1 MKYGLSVKLLVLAGS
16 ALWTMSASAQE
27 VERSNSGDVAAPR
40 DGVEIVVV
48 AQRQAYVG
56 DLPLK
61 DVPQNVQSLSS
72 EALDVAGITRLD
84 SALDNVSGVSR
95 LNNFGGL
102 WDSYAIRGFAGD
114 VNLPSGFLVNGFN
127 GARGYGGPRDTS
139 SVERID
145 VLKGP
150 TSALFGRGEPGGTVN
165 IVTKKPEF
173 RRHGALMV
181 QGGSFNS
188 YRVEG
193 DFTTP
198 LSDNFAVRINGAYD
212 DADSYRDTVQTK
224 KIFITPSLL
233 LKLGERTSVSYEM
246 EFASQRIDFDR
257 GVPIFNRDFKR
268 LPPSRFLGEPG
279 DDPIKIDV
287 LGHQLQL
294 QHDFSDDWSLLVGA
308 AYRTTRLR
316 GVGQYFEL
324 VASRQPFFTDGTTLS
339 RQRRF
344 EDSQAESVI
353 ARAELTGHF
362 EIGGLA
368 NTLVFGGDFD
378 DLRLDQVQT
387 RFRPPVYVPGMT
399 LERINGINVLNP
411 QYSAYPAPSAFGSVV
426 FDRYEIARS
435 TGAYF
440 YDQVDLAEWFKVRVG
455 GRFDRFEQTNLDRT
469 TGMRTR
475 QTVSALSPQVGL
487 VVQPT
492 ERLSLYGSYGKGF
505 RPNSGQDF
513 FGNAFSPERS
523 ESYEVG
529 AKYASPGNRINA
541 SLALFTM
548 SKTNILTSDPN
559 PDHSGYVIAIGS
571 ARSKGVEFDA
581 TVKLP
586 YRFDL
591 MVSYAYVDA
600 YSTSNVLDPDFGKT
614 IRSGDPLL
622 NIAKHSGN
630 VMLTKEIPI
639 GDDRAVT
646 FGGGVQYIGKRL
658 GETATDYFLPAVTLT
673 RLMTSVDL
681 SSRLRISANV
691 ENLFNER
698 WFSNSYSALWTFPG
712 APRRFSVRA
721 SYRF

>member
-368 NTLVFGGDFD
+368 NIS
-378 DLRLDQVQT
+378 R
-387 RFRPPVYVPGMT
+387 
-399 LERINGINVLNP
+399 
-411 QYSAYPAPSAFGSVV
+411 
-426 FDRYEIARS
+426 AR
-435 TGAYF
+435 GA
-440 YDQVDLAEWFKVRVG
+440 R
-455 GRFDRFEQTNLDRT
+455 
-469 TGMRTR
+469 
-475 QTVSALSPQVGL
+475 
-487 VVQPT
+487 
-492 ERLSLYGSYGKGF
+492 
-505 RPNSGQDF
+505 
-513 FGNAFSPERS
+513 
-523 ESYEVG
+523 
-529 AKYASPGNRINA
+529 
-541 SLALFTM
+541 
-548 SKTNILTSDPN
+548 
-559 PDHSGYVIAIGS
+559 
-571 ARSKGVEFDA
+571 
-581 TVKLP
+581 
-586 YRFDL
+586 
-591 MVSYAYVDA
+591 
-600 YSTSNVLDPDFGKT
+600 
-614 IRSGDPLL
+614 
-622 NIAKHSGN
+622 
-630 VMLTKEIPI
+630 
-639 GDDRAVT
+639 
-646 FGGGVQYIGKRL
+646 
-658 GETATDYFLPAVTLT
+658 
-673 RLMTSVDL
+673 
-681 SSRLRISANV
+681 
-691 ENLFNER
+691 
-698 WFSNSYSALWTFPG
+698 
-712 APRRFSVRA
+712 
-721 SYRF
+721 